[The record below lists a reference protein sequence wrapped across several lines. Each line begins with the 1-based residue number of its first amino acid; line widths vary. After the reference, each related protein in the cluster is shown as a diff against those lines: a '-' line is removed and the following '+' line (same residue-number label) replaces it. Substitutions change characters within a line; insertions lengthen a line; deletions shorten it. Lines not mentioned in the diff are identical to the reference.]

1 MWFLHSLTPFSMG
14 LGGVPEFLNC
24 LPTGNGGF
32 VPLEVVDVPERDWGA
47 CCADWDRTVGEALRQ
62 IPSRPDSDWNWR
74 LIAKL
79 LRLGRFR
86 RPRLLQ
92 LRVGEKS
99 LPAAMVALLER
110 ERWFDGG
117 GLATF
122 VWYLSTAPSH
132 LLQVEVSG
140 SLGVPKLVGRAAI
153 DAAMVVSA
161 TGEAGGKLWLHADP
175 RGVDL
180 MLWYGTIP
188 GLTRISERQFSILP
202 GPPLVRRR
210 NDGRY
215 FAAPASTSQWTL
227 VDMDHLRQAFERGKE
242 S

>member
-1 MWFLHSLTPFSMG
+1 MG
-14 LGGVPEFLNC
+14 RGGVPEFVNY

-32 VPLEVVDVPERDWGA
+32 APLEVVDVPERDWA
-47 CCADWDRTVGEALRQ
+47 SCCADWDTTVGKALRQ
-62 IPSRPDSDWNWR
+62 IPSRADSDWNWR
-74 LIAKL
+74 LIARL
-79 LRLGRFR
+79 LLLGRFR

-99 LPAAMVALLER
+99 SPAAMVALLER

-132 LLQVEVSG
+132 LLQLEVNG
-140 SLGVPKLVGRAAI
+140 SLGAPKLVGRAAL

-161 TGEAGGKLWLHADP
+161 GGEAGGKLWLHADP
-175 RGVDL
+175 KGVDL

-188 GLTRISERQFSILP
+188 RLTRISERQFGTLP
-202 GPPLVRRR
+202 GPALVRRR

-215 FAAPASTSQWTL
+215 FAAPASTSHWTL
-227 VDMDHLRQAFERGKE
+227 VDMDHLRQTFLLGKE
-242 S
+242 P

>member
-1 MWFLHSLTPFSMG
+1 MG

-32 VPLEVVDVPERDWGA
+32 VPLEVVDVPERDWGS

>member
-1 MWFLHSLTPFSMG
+1 MG

-32 VPLEVVDVPERDWGA
+32 VPLEVVDVPERDWGS
-47 CCADWDRTVGEALRQ
+47 CCADWDRTVGDALRQ